1 MVTTAE
7 LARQAGVPLEDLLT
21 LVDLGDLGLMR
32 GAVQLRNGRLVYD
45 LERGL
50 RALERARG
58 LAEQV
63 EAGTLTIAEALN
75 PALK

>member
-21 LVDLGDLGLMR
+21 LVDLGLMR